1 MILWH
6 KITQNDYEMNE
17 EFLNDSL
24 IITIKKQKKFHVS
37 NIRHLYFCC
46 GIFSKTNQINFQGWG
61 VHRYNF

>member
-24 IITIKKQKKFHVS
+24 IITIKKQKKFPVS

-46 GIFSKTNQINFQGWG
+46 GIFFNTNQINFQG
-61 VHRYNF
+61 